1 MDTSDGDPDSQR
13 RHSPSASCECSL
25 PPSAQLASLSRSPD
39 APPLLPPASSSLLYT
54 LKSTISV
61 VPFQSGCAAASA
73 ALAPG
78 ARDSEDGSSCRFLAL
93 LALYPLVLP
102 LFSLHPSLFADF
114 W

>member
-1 MDTSDGDPDSQR
+1 LLLSLILQIHR
-13 RHSPSASCECSL
+13 RPK
-25 PPSAQLASLSRSPD
+25 
-39 APPLLPPASSSLLYT
+39 LLPPASSSLLYT

-78 ARDSEDGSSCRFLAL
+78 TGDSEDGSSCRFLAL

-102 LFSLHPSLFADF
+102 LFSLPLFR
-114 W
+114 